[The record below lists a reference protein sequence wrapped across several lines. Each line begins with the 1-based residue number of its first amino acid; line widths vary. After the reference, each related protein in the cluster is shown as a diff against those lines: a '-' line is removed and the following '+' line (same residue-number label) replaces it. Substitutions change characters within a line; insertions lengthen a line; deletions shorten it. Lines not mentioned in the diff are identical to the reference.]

1 MKIQTKLSG
10 FFIILLA
17 VFSYLLLWTGT
28 RSYRQEVAA
37 LNAEV
42 SREKIKLLMNA
53 ISEQD
58 NLFFEKI
65 YKSPKEAQEKA
76 IEHVK
81 NSYQNSADF
90 TKYPFIV
97 SADS

>member
-42 SREKIKLLMNA
+42 SREKIKLLMNT

-81 NSYQNSADF
+81 NCVFSLHQRL
-90 TKYPFIV
+90 
-97 SADS
+97 